1 MQVLAF
7 LLFYQTNII
16 TQVTGVSLSLACTIC
31 AAADTN
37 CYPSYRGQLNLQLS
51 SHILFDIVKFNLH
64 VMSVSR
70 I

>member
-37 CYPSYRGQLNLQLS
+37 GYPGYRGELNL
-51 SHILFDIVKFNLH
+51 
-64 VMSVSR
+64 
-70 I
+70 